1 MSDAALV
8 PFPDFGL
15 PAGAN
20 RSPLNQLSARS
31 DGEALAAWLATFH
44 GSPNTLRNA
53 RKEVKRLWLW
63 AAEARGK
70 APSALTHEDML
81 AYQAFLA
88 DPQPASRW
96 VADGHYARGHAD
108 WRPFTR
114 RRAGQP
120 PLSPA
125 SQRQALVI
133 LDGCFRWLVEAG
145 YLQHNPLHLSRRS
158 WRRSRMAAAGDN
170 TGTLARDAA
179 AAGRWLA
186 PQEWR
191 LLGEAIAALPRET
204 DREREHYHRCRW
216 VMALLYLAKLR
227 ISEVAQGRMGQF
239 YALTHEG
246 VERWWLVT
254 HGKGGRLRKVAV
266 VPDLLAELVTY
277 REARG
282 LTPLP
287 SPAET
292 GPLVGKLRA
301 SPGRDGISVSALHKI
316 VKEVFRRA
324 VTHCRDAGNPGL
336 ALRLEQASAHW
347 LRHSGASQLLL
358 AGADLVQV
366 RDQLGHAS
374 VATTN
379 TYLHSAEMARHDAIA
394 SRLRLGWSTP
404 PATAP
409 DETPAPPTGPAE
421 PG

>member
-1 MSDAALV
+1 MRDASLAL
-8 PFPDFGL
+8 FPDFGL

-44 GSPNTLRNA
+44 GSPHTLRNA
-53 RKEVKRLWLW
+53 RKEVERLWLW

-70 APSALTHEDML
+70 TPSALTHEDML

-114 RRAGQP
+114 RRPGQP

-158 WRRSRMAAAGDN
+158 WSRSRMAASGDN
-170 TGTLARDAA
+170 AGAATLARDAA

-191 LLGEAIAALPRET
+191 LVGEAIAALPRET

-239 YALTHEG
+239 YALTHAG

-266 VPDLLAELVTY
+266 VPDLLAELMSY
-277 REARG
+277 RAACG
-282 LTPLP
+282 LPPLP

-292 GPLVGKLRA
+292 RPLVGRLRA
-301 SPGRDGISVSALHKI
+301 SPGHDAISVSALHKI

-324 VTHCRDAGNPGL
+324 VAHCRDAGNPGL

-347 LRHSGASQLLL
+347 LRHSGASHLLL

-379 TYLHSAEMARHDAIA
+379 TYLHSEEMARHDAIA
-394 SRLRLGWSTP
+394 GRLRLGWDGLP
-404 PATAP
+404 EP
-409 DETPAPPTGPAE
+409 DEDDGNR
-421 PG
+421 